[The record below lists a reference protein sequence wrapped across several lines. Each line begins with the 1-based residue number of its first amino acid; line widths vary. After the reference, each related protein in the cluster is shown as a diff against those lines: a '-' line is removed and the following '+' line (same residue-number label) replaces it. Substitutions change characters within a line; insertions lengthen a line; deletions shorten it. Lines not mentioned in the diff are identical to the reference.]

1 MKLDVIADLKGWRLA
16 EWMVQIKWLGII
28 LMKAHYTAKNKKT
41 FKQKKVKNFLINGKQ
56 NSLHGMLF

>member
-1 MKLDVIADLKGWRLA
+1 MTTCRVNSSNQMTRNH
-16 EWMVQIKWLGII
+16 
-28 LMKAHYTAKNKKT
+28 LMKVMKEHYTAKNKKT